1 MNHPLRSS
9 AKREH
14 IIMFQKWQKNLF
26 SQNLQNL
33 TKGKREQTKLTTIRK
48 RNNRVFHQFFKTKF
62 FYYAQNMRNILPFLR
77 ISFCFHFIYFLF
89 YPFVNFFAQ
98 KSTVLFQWKCETRF
112 SPTKGRAWSNM
123 AGRPWIQFQH
133 FFVTFRNFLLLY
145 TIPRKR
151 ETVKVNLQ

>member
-62 FYYAQNMRNILPFLR
+62 FYYAQNMRNILPFLH

-89 YPFVNFFAQ
+89 YPFVKFFCSKEHRAISIKMRNTLFTYKRQSMIKHGGATLNSVSAFLCNFPQLSASIHY
-98 KSTVLFQWKCETRF
+98 ST
-112 SPTKGRAWSNM
+112 
-123 AGRPWIQFQH
+123 
-133 FFVTFRNFLLLY
+133 
-145 TIPRKR
+145 
-151 ETVKVNLQ
+151 